1 MSTTTAPRP
10 DAQRLLAEVDDL
22 AAGGDV
28 MAALARL
35 VALDAAHRTPAI
47 ERRLAELR
55 YGAFG
60 ELEPGGFGQWPV
72 PVEGVDRGGP
82 ACIPEIG
89 LAELSAERLRRE
101 IQSRGSL
108 LVRGL
113 LAASCSTLIAA
124 IERAFEAQAEPGNWL
139 KDTSWFRKLPLPEEE
154 AYSLG
159 RVWVA
164 GAGGVLACDSPRLLQ
179 MLFEAYEALG
189 LREVV
194 TEYLG
199 ERPVLSANK
208 ATLRRVPLTSNTDW
222 HQDGAFL
229 GEGIRALN
237 LWVALSECGVDS
249 PGMDLV
255 PKRFDAVVETGTG
268 GAHFDWSVGPETVEV
283 VAADA
288 PPVRPHFQAGDVLF
302 FDDLF
307 LHRTAIDAS
316 MTRPR
321 YAIESWF
328 FAPTGYPSGQVPLVW

>member
-1 MSTTTAPRP
+1 MSATTDRTPESVLDEA
-10 DAQRLLAEVDDL
+10 DE
-22 AAGGDV
+22 
-28 MAALARL
+28 LARGGSAL
-35 VALDAAHRTPAI
+35 GALDLLRSVDEGGRTVAI

-55 YGAFG
+55 YRAFG

-113 LAASCSTLIAA
+113 FAGESARFVDGIDETFAV
-124 IERAFEAQAEPGNWL
+124 QVQGQGGP
-139 KDTSWFRKLPLPEEE
+139 KDTSWFHPLSLPKDDARL
-154 AYSLG
+154 LG
-159 RVWVA
+159 RYWVT

-268 GAHFDWSVGPETVEV
+268 GAYFDWSVGPETVEV

-328 FAPTGYPSGQVPLVW
+328 FAPTGYPNKQVPLVW